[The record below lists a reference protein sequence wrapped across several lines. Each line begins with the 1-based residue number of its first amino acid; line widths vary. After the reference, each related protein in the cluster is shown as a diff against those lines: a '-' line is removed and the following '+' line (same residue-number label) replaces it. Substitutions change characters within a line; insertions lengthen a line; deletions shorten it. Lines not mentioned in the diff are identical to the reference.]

1 MGDLVNQLLSS
12 LFGTVLAWVG
22 GLANDAIWMFGS
34 FVLITADPTN
44 TQTPLTQMAVIQHLV
59 PLTQALGDAGLT
71 AAVIWSCYKEI
82 WGGGQSSTSRSRI
95 SLRRVIPRLA
105 LSALLIN
112 TCLPLVQLAIDAD
125 NAICHA
131 IVNVTELSAQA
142 FVGHE
147 LTADVGVPSVGSLVA
162 AALIVSYVL
171 LGISY
176 ILRFALLVLLTVLSP
191 LAALLFVL
199 PETQHWSHS
208 WAALFVSALFSQ
220 PLQLLV
226 LALGLSL
233 DAYMSLPVGHLF
245 ALATVLICFRIPGA
259 LHATSSIGR
268 RAMSTARMKGKRYL
282 KLAFK

>member
-1 MGDLVNQLLSS
+1 MGDLVNQLLWS
-12 LFGTVLAWVG
+12 LFQTVLSGIG
-22 GLANDAIWMFGS
+22 GLANNAVWMFGS

-44 TQTPLTQMAVIQHLV
+44 SQTPLTHMEVIQHLV

-71 AAVIWSCYKEI
+71 VAVIWSSYKEI
-82 WGGGQSSTSRSRI
+82 WGGGQSSTGRSRI

-105 LSALLIN
+105 LAALLIN
-112 TCLPLVQLAIDAD
+112 TCLPLVQLAVDAD
-125 NAICHA
+125 NAICRV

-147 LTADVGVPSVGSLVA
+147 LTADVGVPSAGSFVAAILLVA
-162 AALIVSYVL
+162 YVL

-199 PETQHWSHS
+199 PETQHWAHS
-208 WAALFVSALFSQ
+208 WASLFVSALFSQ

-233 DAYMSLPVGHLF
+233 DAYMALPVGHLF

-259 LHATSSIGR
+259 LHATSSVGR
-268 RAMSTARMKGKRYL
+268 KAISTARMKGKKYL